1 MSYAKF
7 MDLLGLICTINIL
20 DISLMN
26 ACAVVYTSISG
37 TVPLILH
44 NLYTAPKCV
53 LQWMILWQS
62 VLSVYPRV
70 SEVYI
75 SPFFSV
81 CAKNVQNPLWT
92 LLYLYYNCPINKWC
106 RSPDIIVLK
115 IWENRSFFIC
125 KDIHLKF
132 LII

>member
-26 ACAVVYTSISG
+26 ACAVVYPSISG

-53 LQWMILWQS
+53 LQ
-62 VLSVYPRV
+62 
-70 SEVYI
+70 
-75 SPFFSV
+75 
-81 CAKNVQNPLWT
+81 
-92 LLYLYYNCPINKWC
+92 
-106 RSPDIIVLK
+106 
-115 IWENRSFFIC
+115 
-125 KDIHLKF
+125 
-132 LII
+132 